1 MSRGFV
7 KEDDQEETPIVPP
20 RAALPAGVSNYV
32 TANGLA
38 QLKLEEESMSNELKL
53 LVEESAESN
62 RIHINFTTAKMRLLE
77 ERIRSAIVVDV
88 ANQIQN
94 QVHFGAKITVYKES
108 EKSEFRY
115 QIVGVDEANIS
126 QNKVSF
132 LSPIAKALRN
142 KKLGDGLILHT
153 PQGDSSMKI
162 VKIEY

>member
-7 KEDDQEETPIVPP
+7 REDDQEDTPIVPP

-32 TANGLA
+32 TPNGLSE
-38 QLKLEEESMSNELKL
+38 LKMEEESMSEELKSL
-53 LVEESAESN
+53 IEESAESN
-62 RIHINFTTAKMRLLE
+62 RIQINFTTAKLRLLE

-88 ANQIQN
+88 ANQVQN
-94 QVHFGAKITVYKES
+94 EVHFGAKITVYKES
-108 EKSEFRY
+108 EKSEFQY

-142 KKLGDGLILHT
+142 KKLGDALILKT
-153 PQGDSSMKI
+153 PQGSSSMKI